1 MVDSDSEDA
10 SEAEDADP
18 FYSYSVPPPGRQV
31 IFSKM
36 KKFLDDY
43 FVPRSDCPCR
53 HLSALLQKLG
63 PVGLP
68 AGGIQFTQKEY
79 DVGFAVM
86 NINIGRGSSLIKSC
100 LADDTDALFQNR
112 DHFLRLLDTLA
123 ASRMFSLEISGAL
136 FRFDPKAKM
145 LWEDKVEVV
154 VVKGLEDVL
163 R

>member
-10 SEAEDADP
+10 REAEDADP
-18 FYSYSVPPPGRQV
+18 FYSYSVPPPRRQV

-36 KKFLDDY
+36 QEFLDDY
-43 FVPRSDCPCR
+43 FVRRSECPCR
-53 HLSALLQKLG
+53 NLSALIEQLG

-68 AGGIQFTQKEY
+68 AGGIKFTQKEF

-86 NINIGRGSSLIKSC
+86 NLSIVRGSSLIKSC
-100 LADDTDALFQNR
+100 LADTDALFQTR

-123 ASRMFSLEISGAL
+123 ASRMVSIEISGAI